1 MVLNWCWIVI
11 NDEFLPQ
18 IVDLFR
24 QIKYSAG
31 FNLIWLTVIGLLAL
45 IETIQNLKKYN
56 NVSHKVLFEAL

>member
-1 MVLNWCWIVI
+1 MLNKVI

-24 QIKYSAG
+24 QIKFLAG
-31 FNLIWLTVIGLLAL
+31 FDRIWLTVIGLLAL
-45 IETIQNLKKYN
+45 IETTQSLKKYS